1 MRFDNLMVDFIINI
15 NKLEIIEILSFL
27 VEILFDI
34 DNLFF
39 IKVYFKL
46 FIGLFIYVL
55 YEEWFECIEFIFD
68 CCDLSLS
75 FVIDFFY

>member
-39 IKVYFKL
+39 LKVYFKL
-46 FIGLFIYVL
+46 FIGFIYI
-55 YEEWFECIEFIFD
+55 CI
-68 CCDLSLS
+68 L
-75 FVIDFFY
+75 